1 MYHGIASAKQI
12 LDLLSAGSSLTYFYL
27 DGGVG
32 IHDQKNVPMKKE
44 DGGFEFCEIK
54 LFLELCQKEFIV
66 QTEQKEHGY
75 PYYANR
81 TKYAIYR
88 ITDKGKEYAKSL

>member
-1 MYHGIASAKQI
+1 MYHGIVSAKQI

-32 IHDQKNVPMKKE
+32 IHNPKDEPMKRE
-44 DGGFEFCEIK
+44 GGAHELCEIA
-54 LFLELCQKEFIV
+54 LFLDLRQKEFIE
-66 QTEQKEHGY
+66 QTEKKEHGY
-75 PYYANR
+75 PYYADR

-88 ITDKGKEYAKSL
+88 ITDKGRKHAKSL